1 MAINLNAEQKS
12 IRKLFYNTDQYV
24 IPEFQRAYSWE
35 YEQCAQFY
43 NDLLNAFIHNTDY
56 FLGNIVLARSKE
68 NENTPHVIDGQQR
81 LITIWV
87 LLKVFSVFVED
98 LDLETTVLK
107 IRAWKKGEEDSMKII
122 SCVGDQRDGENLKIL
137 ASYDASN
144 FHRRLECC
152 LDSRGKTLRIDKCA
166 NHIEYTALL
175 FYQYLANPEITSS
188 RLEDFTN
195 FVLDKVSLLP
205 IQMGGEKLN
214 EARENALTIF
224 ETINNRGMDLQ
235 DADIFKARLY
245 AKAMAAKDEDNF
257 MVRWNGLK
265 ENVVALHTSVDE
277 IFRCYYHIIR
287 GIKGLTTA
295 EKKLRDFFLNDRI
308 SPLTYGTHS
317 EVMND
322 LEKIIKVH
330 YRLKEYEKGNGG
342 ISSWLQVLNTYTNTF
357 PRYALVAYLFN
368 YEQQDPI
375 DFLRYIKSIARYV
388 YYMGSTTS
396 VKFGIYGIIQRM
408 SERLPINDFYQD
420 NLKFSDLS
428 SSSRLLT
435 GYSLI
440 AYYQA
445 NNPHIKNPLVEKIVY
460 ESEIAQS
467 RTLLGSESIDYDDV
481 YTLGNSVVLGS
492 SLRGRSIT
500 ERLKSIQEQPTGM
513 AIKDDSIFNKNAYK
527 RRQKA
532 IQTLLVQF
540 FLKDE
545 NNTDI

>member
-1 MAINLNAEQKS
+1 M
-12 IRKLFYNTDQYV
+12 
-24 IPEFQRAYSWE
+24 
-35 YEQCAQFY
+35 
-43 NDLLNAFIHNTDY
+43 
-56 FLGNIVLARSKE
+56 
-68 NENTPHVIDGQQR
+68 
-81 LITIWV
+81 
-87 LLKVFSVFVED
+87 FVED

-107 IRAWKKGEEDSMKII
+107 IRAWKKGEEDSLKII
-122 SCVGDQRDGENLKIL
+122 SCVGDQRDGENIKNL
-137 ASYDASN
+137 ASYDASKLR
-144 FHRRLECC
+144 RRLACC
-152 LDSRGKTLRIDKCA
+152 LDSKGKTLRIDKCA

-175 FYQYLANPEITSS
+175 FYQYLASPEITSS
-188 RLEDFTN
+188 RLEAFTN

-205 IQMGGEKLN
+205 IQMGGDKLN

-245 AKAMAAKDEDNF
+245 AKAMATKEEDNF
-257 MVRWNGLK
+257 MVRWNSLK
-265 ENVVALHTSVDE
+265 ENVAALHTSVDE

-287 GIKGLTTA
+287 GIKGLITA

-330 YRLKEYEKGNGG
+330 YMLKEYEKGDDD
-342 ISSWLQVLNTYTNTF
+342 ISSWLQVLNAYTNTF
-357 PRYALVAYLFN
+357 PKYALVAYLFN

-375 DFLRYIKSIARYV
+375 DFLRYIKCIARYV

-408 SERLPINDFYQD
+408 SERLPINDFYQA

-445 NNPHIKNPLVEKIVY
+445 HNPHIKKPLVEKIVY
-460 ESEIAQS
+460 ESEIAKS
-467 RTLLGSESIDYDDV
+467 KTLVGADSIGYDDV
-481 YTLGNSVVLGS
+481 YTLGNSIVLGS
-492 SLRGRSIT
+492 SLRGRSIA
-500 ERLKSIQEQPTGM
+500 ERLKSIQGLPTGL
-513 AIKDDSIFNKNAYK
+513 AIKEYRIYNKDAYN

-532 IQTLLVQF
+532 VQSLLVHF

-545 NNTDI
+545 NNSDI